1 MALYRYRA
9 HDNRSNKVVRSTIQA
24 DSESAAAKLLM
35 AQKVIPLKIELVDES
50 TSSFISKITNHVSN
64 KELVIMTRQFATMMN
79 AGLSLTQTL
88 SAVTDQTTGR
98 ALKNIMSDVQ
108 SRVNNGTP
116 FSDSLARYPK
126 VFSKFYISIVR
137 AGETSGKLDTSLQRL
152 ADQLEHDADMMSKV
166 KGAMVYPTIVLAVI
180 IAVVVFMLVTL
191 VPQVKQLYDDMHKVL
206 PLQTQILQAIADFM
220 VKFWYVILIVIG
232 VLVVLFIQ
240 WRNTAG
246 GRRSLDL
253 IKLNMP
259 MFKTLIRKLYMA
271 RFARTMETL
280 VQAGVSI
287 LESLQISADS
297 ANNTLVR
304 DDILSAMGPV
314 KNGKPMSDSLSG
326 RKYILPF
333 LPRMIKIGEASG
345 NIDTMLGKVADYYNK
360 EVDNAIKSISTL
372 IEPML
377 MVIMAILIGFIVIS
391 VLLPIYQLSTS
402 LQR

>member
-1 MALYRYRA
+1 MATYRYRA
-9 HDNRSNKVVRSTIQA
+9 RDTRANKLVTSTIQA
-24 DSESAAAKLLM
+24 DNESAAAKLLM
-35 AQKVIPLKIELVDES
+35 SQHVIPIKIELVN
-50 TSSFISKITNHVSN
+50 TSSGIMSIANRVSS
-64 KELVIMTRQFATMMN
+64 KELVIVTRQFATMMN

-98 ALKNIMSDVQ
+98 TLKNIMSDVQ

-116 FSDSLARYPK
+116 FSDALARYPK
-126 VFSKFYISIVR
+126 VFNNFYISIVR

-152 ADQLEHDADMMSKV
+152 ANQLEHDADMMSKI
-166 KGAMVYPTIVLAVI
+166 KGAMVYPVIVLAVI

-206 PLQTQILQAIADFM
+206 PLQTQILQAVADFM
-220 VKFWYVILIVIG
+220 VKFWYVIVVGLG
-232 VLVVLFIQ
+232 VAVAFFVQ
-240 WRNTAG
+240 WRSTTG
-246 GRRSLDL
+246 GRKTIDL
-253 IKLNMP
+253 VKLNLP
-259 MFKTLIRKLYMA
+259 LFKPLIRKLYMA

-280 VQAGVSI
+280 VQAGVPI

-297 ANNTLVR
+297 ANNTLVH
-304 DDILSAMGPV
+304 DDIVSSMGPV
-314 KNGKPMSDSLSG
+314 KNGKAMSDALSG

-377 MVIMAILIGFIVIS
+377 MVIMAILIGFIVVS